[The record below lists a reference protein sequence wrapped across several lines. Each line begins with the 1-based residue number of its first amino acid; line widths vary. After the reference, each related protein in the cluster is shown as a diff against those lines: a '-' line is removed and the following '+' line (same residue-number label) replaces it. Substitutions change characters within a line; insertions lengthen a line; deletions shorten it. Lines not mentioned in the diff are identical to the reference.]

1 MTALSTLEH
10 THLPFAAESE
20 DEVLCLG
27 ERTRVVR
34 RRLAGS
40 QEFVVCKQPLGA
52 DAGTRLRH
60 EQLMLQRLAGVEG
73 VSRLSGVATLPHTL
87 VLQDVAGVPLASL
100 LCAGPLPVAQ
110 VLQIAVPLARA
121 VAAMHRRGIVHRDI
135 NPTNILVSGPFHQP
149 TLIDFNLASSVAD
162 ERPGFTH
169 PSQVVGTLAYLA
181 PEQTGRTGRAVDQRA
196 DLYALGATLYELV
209 AGRPPFDGADPLQLI
224 CDHLIRVPA
233 WPSLLDPRVPEGLSD
248 IVMHLLHKEPDRR
261 YQSAEGLLHDLA
273 HLQTLLA
280 GQQDTRFSLGAQ
292 DFAAR
297 LAPAARLVGRDAEI
311 LALRAALDDALL
323 TPRRGVLV
331 GGAPGV
337 GKTALVNELRP
348 LVTARGGWFV
358 TGKFDPYRSNA
369 NAGAVTQALRALGRL
384 LLAEPSAELG
394 PQRER
399 LLGALG
405 RNAGLMTAML
415 PEFALLLGPQPAPE
429 TPDPVQAEVRLLQA
443 TLDLL
448 RSLVSPAR
456 PLVMVLDDIQWAGAV
471 SLRLIE
477 QVLSDPSLRGLLL
490 CAYREADANDAPAMA
505 DMLQCWGRLQPLP
518 RQLQLRNLPPA
529 HLSALIGEMMRL
541 PPDRAAE
548 LADAVGALTDGNP
561 YDTVELI
568 NALRHDGVLATA
580 ESGWIWD
587 TAAVRRFVGQGSV
600 VDLLATRIQRLPQ
613 ASRGLLQIMACL
625 GGAVELGCLQVAAA
639 TTPALLEEQLL
650 PALEDGLLM
659 MDTSG
664 GGILRFRHDRV
675 QQATHGGLDAAQR
688 RGLHWVLGERLAA
701 HAGLQAKAA
710 EQYLSG
716 VEAVQEPAD
725 RLRVARLLSEH
736 AGRMGRSALYA
747 AAERYLLAARTLLLA
762 LPADAGEALLG
773 AVDIE
778 RHAALYN
785 LGRLDE
791 ADSVY
796 LAIQARCTDPLGVL
810 EAACVQI
817 SSLANRGRP
826 QDAVSLGLA
835 LLRRLGLTVS
845 LAHTGAEIGPQ
856 LDALC
861 QWVKK
866 DQQFDRR
873 LRPEA
878 TDPVVLAAARI
889 LNRLQAPAFFCD
901 MKIVAWL
908 VLESQRL
915 WAAHGPCAALV
926 ANLSRTSLV
935 TIEARQDYR
944 TGFAVVRHAL
954 ATSEARGY
962 EPETS
967 QARHLFAI
975 STCHWFEPLEEA
987 IRQAQRARV
996 GLLQGGDVQ
1005 SACFTYRATIPA
1017 LLDSAPT
1024 LDSYAAEIDAG
1035 MALATRTGNGHATA
1049 VNLADRQLLRAL
1061 RGQTEAP
1068 GSFRD
1073 SEFDPQAHMAS
1084 LAGLVANPMAQVAFH
1099 LRRAL
1104 GATLWGDMPALVQ
1117 HMAAAMP
1124 LLGYIQGFYPTAHAH
1139 LLQALALAEQAR
1151 SAAPAEVPRLLAQ
1164 FDSCRDWLAR
1174 RAADA
1179 PANFSHLLALVD
1191 AERAQVTGDFRTA
1204 LAAYDKALR
1213 DAAPRQRPWHRALIT
1228 ERAALFHLAHGLVHT
1243 GRELLGE
1250 ARGRYEDWGASAKVH
1265 ALERS
1270 HGFLQARRV
1279 LPLREPGTRS
1289 SASSAFISSDGIDLV
1304 AVLRASQALSSET
1317 SVERLQLRVSE
1328 LLGAMAG
1335 ATAVSVATWHEEP
1348 QEWRV
1353 LAPVPAGDAGPSVPV
1368 AEAGARGW
1376 LPLSAFHYVER
1387 TRQPLLMDDATCDD
1401 RFARDPYFQKQAQ
1414 CSLLLVP
1421 IDSQGS
1427 PRLIL
1432 LLENRLSASAFSASR
1447 LDAVMLIAGQLAVSL
1462 DNALLYASLER
1473 KVAERTDALEEANR
1487 RLEQL
1492 SVTDPL
1498 TGLANRRRFA
1508 EVLEAEWRRAL
1519 RPGTPIALAMIDI
1532 DQFKLYN
1539 DRHGH
1544 LAGDACLRH
1553 VASTLKATLRLAS
1566 DLVARYGG
1574 EEFVLVLPGT
1584 DAAGGRAACERLR
1597 SQVAALGLPHEH
1609 SSHGIVTISIG
1620 LTAVIPIAGAPP
1632 EQYLQ
1637 IADAALYEAKRGGRN
1652 QVVSK

>member
-1 MTALSTLEH
+1 MTALSPLEH
-10 THLPFAAESE
+10 AQLPFAAPSE
-20 DEVLCLG
+20 EEVLCSN

-34 RRLAGS
+34 LRLPGGRES
-40 QEFVVCKQPLGA
+40 VVCKQPLGP
-52 DAGTRLRH
+52 DAGARLRQEH
-60 EQLMLQRLAGVEG
+60 LMLQRLVGVAGV
-73 VSRLSGVATLPHTL
+73 SQLAAGVALLPNTL

-100 LCAGPLPVAQ
+100 LRDGPVPVARI
-110 VLQIAVPLARA
+110 LQIAVPLAHA

-135 NPTNILVSGPFHQP
+135 NPANILVSGPSHQP
-149 TLIDFNLASSVAD
+149 TLIDFNLASSFAE

-196 DLYALGATLYELV
+196 DLYALGATLYELA
-209 AGRPPFDGADPLQLI
+209 AGRPPFDDGDPLQLI
-224 CDHLIRVPA
+224 CDHLTRVPA
-233 WPSLLDPRVPEGLSD
+233 RPSQLDPRVPEGLSD
-248 IVMHLLHKEPDRR
+248 IVLHLLDKEPDRR
-261 YQSAEGLLHDLA
+261 YQSAEGLLHDLTR
-273 HLQTLLA
+273 LQALWA
-280 GQQDTRFSLGAQ
+280 ARQDTRFPLGEQ

-297 LAPAARLVGRDAEI
+297 LAPASRLVGRDTEI
-311 LALRAALDDALL
+311 LALRTALDDALH
-323 TPRRGVLV
+323 TPRRGLLV

-358 TGKFDPYRSNA
+358 AGKFDQYRSDA
-369 NAGAVTQALRALGRL
+369 SSGAVTQALRALGRL
-384 LLAEPSAELG
+384 LLAEPAAELEL
-394 PQRER
+394 QRAR
-399 LLGALG
+399 LLEALG
-405 RNAGLMTAML
+405 RNAGLMTAAL
-415 PEFALLLGPQPAPE
+415 PEFALLLGPQPEPKAA
-429 TPDPVQAEVRLLQA
+429 DPVQAELCLLQA

-477 QVLSDPSLRGLLL
+477 RVLSDPSLRGLLL
-490 CAYREADANDAPAMA
+490 LCAYRDAEAQASPVVAG
-505 DMLQCWGRLQPLP
+505 MLQRWSRLQPAP
-518 RQLQLRNLPPA
+518 RQLQLRNLPQA
-529 HLSALIGEMMRL
+529 HLGELLAEMMRL
-541 PPDRAAE
+541 PPARAAE

-561 YDTVELI
+561 YDTVELV
-568 NALRHDGVLATA
+568 NALRRDGVLSMA
-580 ESGWIWD
+580 EGGWTWD
-587 TAAVRRFVGQGSV
+587 AAAIRRFVGQGSV
-600 VDLLATRIQRLPQ
+600 VDLLATRIGRLPED
-613 ASRGLLQIMACL
+613 SRTLLQVMACL
-625 GGAVELGCLQVAAA
+625 GGTVELACLQAAAAA
-639 TTPALLEEQLL
+639 TPAVLEDQLR
-650 PALEDGLLM
+650 PVLEDGLLVM
-659 MDTSG
+659 EAGSG
-664 GGILRFRHDRV
+664 GTLRFRHDRV
-675 QQATHGGLDAAQR
+675 QQAAHGGLDAAQR
-688 RGLHWVLGERLAA
+688 SRLHWVLGERLAA
-701 HAGLQAKAA
+701 QADLQPKAA
-710 EQYLSG
+710 EQYLSC
-716 VEAVQEPAD
+716 VEVVQEPAD
-725 RLRVARLLSEH
+725 RLRVARLLREH
-736 AGRMGRSALYA
+736 AAGLGRSALYA
-747 AAERYLLAARTLLLA
+747 AAERYLSAARTLLLG
-762 LPADAGEALLG
+762 LPAEAGVADLG
-773 AVDIE
+773 PIDVE

-796 LAIQARCTDPLGVL
+796 LEIQARCTDPLDVL
-810 EAACVQI
+810 EATCVQI

-826 QDAVSLGLA
+826 QDAVGLGLA
-835 LLRRLGLTVS
+835 LLRQLGITVPEV
-845 LAHTGAEIGPQ
+845 HTGAEIGPQ

-873 LRPEA
+873 LRPE
-878 TDPVVLAAARI
+878 TRNPVVLAAARI

-915 WAAHGPCAALV
+915 WAAHGPCPALV
-926 ANLSRTSLV
+926 ANLSRASLV

-944 TGFAVVRHAL
+944 TGFEVVRHAL
-954 ATSEARGY
+954 ATSAARGY

-975 STCHWFEPLEEA
+975 STCHWFEPLEAA
-987 IRQAQRARV
+987 IQQAQHARV

-1005 SACFTYRATIPA
+1005 SACFTYRATLPA

-1024 LDSYAAEIDAG
+1024 LDTYAAEIEAG

-1049 VNLADRQLLRAL
+1049 VNLADRQLLRML
-1061 RGQTEAP
+1061 RGQTRAP
-1068 GSFRD
+1068 GSLDD
-1073 SEFDPQAHMAS
+1073 SEFDSQAH
-1084 LAGLVANPMAQVAFH
+1084 LAGLAANPMAVAAFH

-1104 GATLWGDMPALVQ
+1104 GAALLDDLPALGL
-1117 HMAAAMP
+1117 HAGAAMP

-1139 LLQALALAEQAR
+1139 VLQALALAGQAR
-1151 SAAPAEVPRLLAQ
+1151 TAAPDDAPDLLAKL
-1164 FDSCRDWLAR
+1164 DACRGWLAR

-1191 AERAQVTGDFRTA
+1191 AERAQAAGDFRAA

-1213 DAAPRQRPWHRALIT
+1213 DAAQRQRPWHRALIT

-1243 GRELLGE
+1243 GRELLAA
-1250 ARGRYEDWGASAKVH
+1250 ARDLYDDWGATAKVQ
-1265 ALERS
+1265 ALEQGHR
-1270 HGFLQARRV
+1270 FLQARRA
-1279 LPLREPGTRS
+1279 LAARRS
-1289 SASSAFISSDGIDLV
+1289 VGSGLMSSDTIDLM

-1317 SVERLQLRVSE
+1317 SVERLQGRVRE
-1328 LLGAMAG
+1328 LLGAMTG
-1335 ATAVSVATWHEEP
+1335 ATAVSVATWHDDE
-1348 QEWRV
+1348 QEWQV
-1353 LAPVPAGDAGPSVPV
+1353 LAPLGAGGTGLAVPV

-1376 LPLSAFHYVER
+1376 LPLSAFRYVER
-1387 TRQPLLMDDATCDD
+1387 TRQPLLVDDATCDD
-1401 RFARDPYFQKQAQ
+1401 RFARDPYFQAQAQ

-1421 IDSQGS
+1421 IDSQGA

-1487 RLEQL
+1487 RLALL

-1508 EVLEAEWRRAL
+1508 EVLDAEWRRAL
-1519 RPGTPIALAMIDI
+1519 RPAASIALAMIDI

-1539 DRHGH
+1539 DRQGH
-1544 LAGDACLRH
+1544 LAGDACLQR
-1553 VASTLKATLRLAS
+1553 VATALKASLRLAS
-1566 DLVARYGG
+1566 DFVARYGG

-1584 DAAGGRAACERLR
+1584 DAAGAWATCDRLR
-1597 SQVAALGLPHEH
+1597 AEVAALALPHEH
-1609 SSHGIVTISIG
+1609 SVHGIVTISIG
-1620 LTAVIPIAGAPP
+1620 LTAVIPSAGARP

-1637 IADAALYEAKRGGRN
+1637 IADAALYEAKSGGRN
-1652 QVVSK
+1652 RVVEK

>member
-1 MTALSTLEH
+1 MTALSPLEH
-10 THLPFAAESE
+10 AELSFAAPSE
-20 DEVLCLG
+20 EEILCSN
-27 ERTRVVR
+27 ERTQVVR
-34 RRLAGS
+34 RRLAGGR
-40 QEFVVCKQPLGA
+40 EFVVCKQPLGP
-52 DAGTRLRH
+52 DAGARLRQEH
-60 EQLMLQRLAGVEG
+60 LMLQRLAGVEG
-73 VSRLSGVATLPHTL
+73 VSHLAPAAASLPNTL

-100 LCAGPLPVAQ
+100 LRDGPLPVAQ
-110 VLQIAVPLARA
+110 ILQIAVPLARA
-121 VAAMHRRGIVHRDI
+121 VAAMHRRGVVHRDI
-135 NPTNILVSGPFHQP
+135 NPANILVSGPAHQP
-149 TLIDFNLASSVAD
+149 TLIDFNLASSFAE

-169 PSQVVGTLAYLA
+169 PSQVVGTLAYMA

-196 DLYALGATLYELV
+196 DLYALGATLYELA
-209 AGRPPFDGADPLQLI
+209 AGRPPFEDGDPLQLI

-233 WPSLLDPRVPEGLSD
+233 RPSLLDPRVPEGLSD
-248 IVMHLLHKEPDRR
+248 VVLHLLDKEPDRR

-273 HLQTLLA
+273 RLQSLLSA
-280 GQQDTRFSLGAQ
+280 RQDTRFPLGEQ

-297 LAPAARLVGRDAEI
+297 LVPASRLVGRDAEI
-311 LALRAALDDALL
+311 LALRAAMDDALH

-358 TGKFDPYRSNA
+358 AGKFDQYRRDASS
-369 NAGAVTQALRALGRL
+369 GAVTQALRALGRL
-384 LLAEPSAELG
+384 LLAEPAAELG
-394 PQRER
+394 LQRER

-405 RNAGLMTAML
+405 GNAGLMTATL
-415 PEFALLLGPQPAPE
+415 PEFALLLGPQPEPKAS
-429 TPDPVQAEVRLLQA
+429 DPVQAEVRLLQA

-477 QVLSDPSLRGLLL
+477 RVLSDPSLRGLLL
-490 CAYREADANDAPAMA
+490 LCAYRDAEAQASPVMA
-505 DMLQCWGRLQPLP
+505 GMLQRWSQWQPAP
-518 RQLQLRNLPPA
+518 RQLQLRNLPPS
-529 HLSALIGEMMRL
+529 HLGELLAEMMRL
-541 PPDRAAE
+541 SPARAAE

-561 YDTVELI
+561 YDTVELV
-568 NALRHDGVLATA
+568 NALRRDGVLATA
-580 ESGWIWD
+580 EGGWTWD
-587 TAAVRRFVGQGSV
+587 AAAIRRFVGQGSV
-600 VDLLATRIQRLPQ
+600 VDLLATRIRRLPE
-613 ASRGLLQIMACL
+613 ASRALLQVMACL
-625 GGAVELGCLQVAAA
+625 GGSVELACLQVAAA
-639 TTPALLEEQLL
+639 ATPATLEDQLR
-650 PALEDGLLM
+650 PMLEDGLLV
-659 MDTSG
+659 MDASSG
-664 GGILRFRHDRV
+664 GMLRFRHDRV
-675 QQATHGGLDAAQR
+675 QQAAHGGLDAAQR
-688 RGLHWVLGERLAA
+688 CRLHRVLGERLAA
-701 HAGLQAKAA
+701 QADLQAKAA
-710 EQYLSG
+710 EQYLSC
-716 VEAVQEPAD
+716 VEVIQEPAD
-725 RLRVARLLSEH
+725 RLRVALLLREH
-736 AGRMGRSALYA
+736 AAGLGRSALYA
-747 AAERYLLAARTLLLA
+747 AAERYLSAAHTLLLG
-762 LPADAGEALLG
+762 LPDEAGSAPLG
-773 AVDIE
+773 LIDVE

-796 LAIQARCTDPLGVL
+796 LAIQARCTDPLDVL

-826 QDAVSLGLA
+826 QDAVGLGLA
-835 LLRRLGLTVS
+835 LLRQLGIEVPEV
-845 LAHTGAEIGPQ
+845 HTGAEIGPQ

-873 LRPEA
+873 LRPE
-878 TDPVVLAAARI
+878 TRNPVVLAAARI

-915 WAAHGPCAALV
+915 WAAHGPCPALV

-935 TIEARQDYR
+935 AIEARQDYR
-944 TGFAVVRHAL
+944 TGFEVVRHAL

-975 STCHWFEPLEEA
+975 STCHWFEPLEAA
-987 IRQAQRARV
+987 IQQAQRARM

-1005 SACFTYRATIPA
+1005 SACFTYRTTIPA

-1024 LDSYAAEIDAG
+1024 LDHYAAEIEAG

-1049 VNLADRQLLRAL
+1049 VNLADRQLLRML
-1061 RGQTEAP
+1061 RGQTATP
-1068 GSFRD
+1068 GSFDD
-1073 SEFDPQAHMAS
+1073 SEFDPQAH
-1084 LAGLVANPMAQVAFH
+1084 LAGLQANPMAVAAFH

-1104 GATLWGDMPALVQ
+1104 GAALFGDLPALGLHVG
-1117 HMAAAMP
+1117 AAMP
-1124 LLGYIQGFYPTAHAH
+1124 LLCYIQGFYPTAHAH
-1139 LLQALALAEQAR
+1139 VLQALALAGQAR
-1151 SAAPAEVPRLLAQ
+1151 TAAPDDAPGLLARL
-1164 FDSCRDWLAR
+1164 DACRAWLAR

-1191 AERAQVTGDFRTA
+1191 AERAQAAGDFHAA

-1213 DAAPRQRPWHRALIT
+1213 DAAQRQRQWHRALIT
-1228 ERAALFHLAHGLVHT
+1228 ERAASFHLAHGLVHT
-1243 GRELLGE
+1243 GRELLAT
-1250 ARGRYEDWGASAKVH
+1250 ARGLYGDWGATAKVQ

-1270 HGFLQARRV
+1270 HGFLQARAAVASR
-1279 LPLREPGTRS
+1279 RS
-1289 SASSAFISSDGIDLV
+1289 MGSVGSGFMSPDTIDLM

-1328 LLGAMAG
+1328 LLGAMTG
-1335 ATAVSVATWHEEP
+1335 ATAVSVATWHEDE
-1348 QEWRV
+1348 QEWCV
-1353 LAPVPAGDAGPSVPV
+1353 LAPVSAGGAGLAVPV
-1368 AEAGARGW
+1368 AQAGARGW
-1376 LPLSAFHYVER
+1376 LPLSAFRYVER
-1387 TRQPLLMDDATCDD
+1387 TRQPLLVDDATCDD
-1401 RFARDPYFQKQAQ
+1401 RFARDPYLQTQAQ
-1414 CSLLLVP
+1414 CSLMLVP
-1421 IDSQGS
+1421 IDSQGA

-1487 RLEQL
+1487 RLALL

-1508 EVLEAEWRRAL
+1508 EVLDAEWRRAL
-1519 RPGTPIALAMIDI
+1519 RPAAPIALAMIDI

-1544 LAGDACLRH
+1544 LAGDACLQR
-1553 VASTLKATLRLAS
+1553 VAGTLKTSLRLAS
-1566 DLVARYGG
+1566 DFVARYGG
-1574 EEFVLVLPGT
+1574 EEFVLVMPGT
-1584 DAAGGRAACERLR
+1584 DAAGAWAACERLR
-1597 SQVAALGLPHEH
+1597 AEVAALALPHEQ
-1609 SSHGIVTISIG
+1609 SVHGIVTISIG
-1620 LTAVIPIAGAPP
+1620 ITAVTPGTGDRP

-1637 IADAALYEAKRGGRN
+1637 IADAALYEAKTGGRN
-1652 QVVSK
+1652 RMVAK